1 MENLKSPPPYITD
14 QEHEKNDRKL
24 EEFNDDDDEDSDDET
39 DDPNSGYSKFKN
51 SVVGFLKDLWN
62 KVHF

>member
-14 QEHEKNDRKL
+14 QEQEKNDRKL
-24 EEFNDDDDEDSDDET
+24 EEFNDDDDDSDDET
-39 DDPNSGYSKFKN
+39 EDPNSGYSKFKN

-62 KVHF
+62 RVHF